1 MRPAS
6 LRPQA
11 KFIGKAAKVGGK
23 KLEIDWERI
32 DDSYNHRFN
41 MDLNNRQ
48 LAQLRQEL
56 IEAEALHRPKARK
69 IRRKINSLLEQ
80 NLAIHCTWCNG
91 CMNYLHNCKCEGIE
105 KGAVRRLRKNENAR
119 LARQRVRNDRI
130 IAKFRATYGIQG

>member
-11 KFIGKAAKVGGK
+11 TFIGKAAKAGGK

-56 IEAEALHRPKARK
+56 IQLEARGAAKAK
-69 IRRKINSLLEQ
+69 KVRREINSLLEQ
-80 NLAIHCTWCNG
+80 NLALHATWCNG
-91 CMNYLHNCKCEGIE
+91 CMNYLHNCRCPGIE
-105 KGAVRRLRKNENAR
+105 KEEARRKRKNENAR
-119 LARQRVRNDRI
+119 LARQKARNERI
-130 IAKFRATYGIQG
+130 IAKFRATHGIQG